1 MAARTSKKWLTGC
14 LALALFAAT
23 TMILPPVVSNSAGEN
38 LLGNPGFEAGDV
50 SWEKWGS
57 PVVTTAEKH
66 GGLRSLQVKRNTGG
80 ASASVAVQEGKTY
93 RVGLWVKF
101 SGTGVTNAV
110 IDLDAFGSQQTKEH
124 LYYSGSTQ
132 WEYKQLLYTPAPGVQ
147 YVRLSFWNSTSKDY
161 YLDDAVIRENVD
173 IERPSTPGVWKT
185 EHEPESLKLSWT
197 GSTDDMA
204 VESYQLSY
212 KRTDDSGWNT
222 LSVPHQETV
231 TSYTYTLQNL
241 DPFTVY
247 AIMLRSRDTAGNT
260 SDAVMGLE
268 ATPGENLLPNAGFD
282 SGVVD
287 PWTGAGTVQ
296 TTTYGTHS
304 GQYAAQLPSLSAIS
318 SPEIPVDGE
327 SSYLV
332 SYWTRSAAIPAQA
345 LTVSLS
351 VYQEPNTT
359 EHQLITNTA
368 SGWTRSEEQLLTA
381 NTAEYMQL
389 TARNQTGADQ
399 FLDQV
404 FIGRQP
410 ELPEDLAPSAP
421 AGFTVNA
428 VDGVSAQLEWLASTG
443 PFGVKNYSLSYKKAA
458 DPEWSSVTVPYV
470 PGQSIYNYKL
480 EGLSPESPYELAVK
494 AVSEGTAVSAA
505 GSLQVTTGKMHPV
518 NPEVSEEAAALLDR
532 LYATVGKAVYTGQHN
547 YYEAPSLW
555 YDTAAD
561 LTGYYPALWG
571 SDFAY
576 YTGGDFGAMRQAMID
591 EAIMKGHA
599 GNMITLTYHEPRP
612 MDSATAGWDSV
623 TGDVTEAQMTDIVT
637 PGTSLYNQWAAQVD
651 EVAGYL
657 AQLRDEGIPVLWR
670 PYHEMN
676 AEFFWWGARPEL
688 FRQLWDNMYD
698 RFTHL
703 HGLNNLIW
711 VWSPNAESSWAYDS
725 APYYPG
731 HHEVDV
737 LAMDIYNND
746 YRDSYYN
753 KLVQLSGG
761 RPIAIG
767 ENGELPDMDMLREK
781 QSRYVYFMTWSQYL
795 TDKNSLS
802 AIQALYSN
810 PRALHNGETGNGP
823 YVPPPADSYL
833 IDDFEQY
840 GSSNSS
846 LRSKWQRNVSGNEAT
861 VTLDTY
867 HLNSGTYGL
876 KLDYTVGNP
885 GYAGVYRSMG
895 KEWPGM
901 EAISFWLQPDGSNRQ
916 LAVQFH
922 ETSGEVWEASIPIQ
936 GTAPV
941 LVTIPFTEFLR
952 PGWSTGGN
960 GIIDLGSIKEF
971 AFYIAQGS
979 GTQGSGTLY
988 IDDVSA
994 IRLSEGDSSSS

>member
-1 MAARTSKKWLTGC
+1 MAARTSKKWLHGC
-14 LALALFAAT
+14 LALALFVAS
-23 TMILPPVVSNSAGEN
+23 ILLPPAVSHAAGEN

-66 GGLRSLQVKRNTGG
+66 GGAKSLQVKRNTGG

-101 SGTGVTNAV
+101 AGTGVTSAA
-110 IDLDAFGSQQTKEH
+110 IDLDAFGSQQTKQY
-124 LYYSGSTQ
+124 LYFSGSTQ

-147 YVRLSFWNSTSKDY
+147 YIRFSFWNSTSKDY
-161 YLDDAVIRENVD
+161 YIDDAVIRENVD
-173 IERPSTPGVWKT
+173 IERPTTPGTWT
-185 EHEPESLKLSWT
+185 AEHEPDSLKLTWA

-212 KRTDDSGWNT
+212 KKTEDSGWNT
-222 LSVPHQETV
+222 LSVPHQQTV

-241 DPFTVY
+241 DPFSVY

-260 SDAVMGLE
+260 SDAVMGME
-268 ATPGENLLPNAGFD
+268 ATPGVNLLTNGGFETA
-282 SGVVD
+282 SIS
-287 PWTGAGTVQ
+287 PWTETGTVQ
-296 TTTYGTHS
+296 TTTYGTYA
-304 GQYAAQLPSLSAIS
+304 GQYAASLMGNSAIS
-318 SPEIPVDGE
+318 SEEIPVYGE
-327 SSYLV
+327 DSYLV
-332 SYWTRSAAIPAQA
+332 SYWTRSAAVPPEA

-351 VYQEPNTT
+351 VYQDSSETEHPLMTNTT
-359 EHQLITNTA
+359 SVWA
-368 SGWTRSEEQLLTA
+368 RSENQLRT
-381 NTAEYMQL
+381 TSTTEYLQL
-389 TARNQTGADQ
+389 TATNQTGTDQ

-404 FIGRQP
+404 YIGKLP
-410 ELPEDLAPSAP
+410 ELPEDLAPGAP
-421 AGFTVNA
+421 AGFTVNRA
-428 VDGVSAQLEWLASTG
+428 DGVSADLEWLAATG
-443 PFGVKNYSLSYKKAA
+443 PFGVKNYSITFKKAA
-458 DPEWSSVTVPYV
+458 DTEWSSITVPYV
-470 PGQSIYNYKL
+470 PGQSLYAYKL
-480 EGLSPESPYELAVK
+480 EGLSPESLYEVK
-494 AVSEGTAVSAA
+494 VTAVSEGTAVSAA
-505 GSLQVTTGKMHPV
+505 SSVELTTGKMFPV
-518 NPEVSEEAAALLDR
+518 NPGASEEAAALLDR
-532 LYATVGKAVYTGQHN
+532 LYATVGSAVYTGQHN

-555 YDTAAD
+555 YDTAAE
-561 LTGYYPALWG
+561 LTGYYPAIWG

-576 YTGGDFGAMRQAMID
+576 YTGGDFSALRQGMID
-591 EAIMKGHA
+591 EAIAQGHA
-599 GNMITLTYHEPRP
+599 GSIITLTYHEPRP
-612 MDSATAGWDSV
+612 MDSATAGWESV
-623 TGDVTEAQMTDIVT
+623 TGDVTAAQMTEIVT
-637 PGTSLYNQWAAQVD
+637 PGTALYNQWAAQVD

-703 HGLNNLIW
+703 HGLDNLIW

-731 HHEVDV
+731 HDAVDV

-746 YRDSYYN
+746 YRDTYYN

-767 ENGELPDMDMLREK
+767 ENGELPDMDMLMEK
-781 QSRYVYFMTWSQYL
+781 QPRYAYFMTWSQYL

-846 LRSKWQRNVSGNEAT
+846 LRAKWQRNVSGNLAT

-885 GYAGVYRSMG
+885 GYAGLYRSMG

-922 ETSGEVWEASIPIQ
+922 ETNGEVWEASIPVQ
-936 GTAPV
+936 GTSPV
-941 LVTIPFTEFLR
+941 LVTIPFSEFLR

-960 GIIDLGSIKEF
+960 GVIDLGSIKEF

-988 IDDVSA
+988 IDDVKA
-994 IRLSEGDSSSS
+994 IKLPVEEE